1 LSRPAQGAC
10 KHPGAAGQDGRVD
23 GWTLLVPVKELA
35 VAKTRL
41 SRFAGAARADLALA
55 FAIDTVTAAL
65 ATDPVRAVLVVTDDA
80 RVVAEVTAAGADVVG
95 DEPRAGLNPA
105 LQHGAD
111 VARSRHGPGPVA
123 ALSAD
128 LPALRPADLSSAL
141 GAAADL
147 ALCFVADVDGTGTTL
162 LAARDDAD
170 LRPAFGHRSRA
181 RHRATGAVE
190 LTGALVSLRRDV
202 DTEVDLYD
210 AQRLGVGPRT
220 REILDALGQGRRES

>member
-1 LSRPAQGAC
+1 
-10 KHPGAAGQDGRVD
+10 VD

-65 ATDPVRAVLVVTDDA
+65 ATDLVGAVLVVTDDA
-80 RVVAEVTAAGADVVG
+80 RVAAGATAAGADVVA
-95 DEPRAGLNPA
+95 DQPRAGLNPA

-111 VARSRHGPGPVA
+111 VARSRGGPGPLA

-128 LPALRPADLSSAL
+128 LPALRPEDLSAAL
-141 GAAADL
+141 AAA
-147 ALCFVADVDGTGTTL
+147 AEQTLCFVADVDGTGTTL
-162 LAARDDAD
+162 LAARDAGD
-170 LRPAFGHRSRA
+170 LRPSFGHRSRA
-181 RHRATGAVE
+181 RHRAAGAVE

-220 REILDALGQGRRES
+220 RDVLAALVPGSGRESPG

>member
-35 VAKTRL
+35 AAKTRL

-111 VARSRHGPGPVA
+111 VARSR
-123 ALSAD
+123 
-128 LPALRPADLSSAL
+128 L